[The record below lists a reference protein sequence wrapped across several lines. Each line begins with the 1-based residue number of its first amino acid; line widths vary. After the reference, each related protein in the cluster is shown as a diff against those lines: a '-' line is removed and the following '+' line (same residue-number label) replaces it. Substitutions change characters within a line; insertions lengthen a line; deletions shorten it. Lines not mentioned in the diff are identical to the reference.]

1 MFKEMVEAMS
11 DEEVKRCM
19 TILVDGSIVL
29 GITRNM
35 QQNSISVT
43 FRIIGYDPARTFSVE
58 LLPDE
63 AHGLDD
69 DVLLRPDGEYLYEQY
84 MVAKGYSE
92 LWKGNMFL
100 QE

>member
-19 TILVDGSIVL
+19 VIIVDGSIVL
-29 GITRNM
+29 DIARNM
-35 QQNSISVT
+35 QQNSIMVT
-43 FRIIGYDPARTFSVE
+43 FRVVGYDPTRIFTVE
-58 LLPDE
+58 LLPYE
-63 AHGLDD
+63 VHGLDR
-69 DVLLRPDGEYLYEQY
+69 DVLLRPDDEYLYQQY

-100 QE
+100 

>member
-19 TILVDGSIVL
+19 AILVDGSIVL
-29 GITRNM
+29 CINRNM
-35 QQNSISVT
+35 QQNSIFAT
-43 FRIIGYDPARTFSVE
+43 FRIVGYDPARIFSVE

-63 AHGLDD
+63 VHGLDG

-84 MVAKGYSE
+84 MIAKGNSE
-92 LWKGNMFL
+92 YWKGNMFV
-100 QE
+100 